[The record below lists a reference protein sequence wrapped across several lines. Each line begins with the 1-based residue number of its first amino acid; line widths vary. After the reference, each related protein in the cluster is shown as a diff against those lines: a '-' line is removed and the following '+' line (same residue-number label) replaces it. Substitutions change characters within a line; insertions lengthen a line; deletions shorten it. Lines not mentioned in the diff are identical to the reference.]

1 MLPHLTAGLIQTQFG
16 EIGKLIFDRL
26 EIELY
31 FKLTNQKGRSNY
43 SPSRFGAQGKGE
55 MHKGQ
60 NAVNIKI
67 HERIS
72 QRYEQLK
79 REDWLLETDLIEV
92 FNDKVRE
99 LTQKL

>member
-1 MLPHLTAGLIQTQFG
+1 
-16 EIGKLIFDRL
+16 
-26 EIELY
+26 
-31 FKLTNQKGRSNY
+31 
-43 SPSRFGAQGKGE
+43 